1 MRDWRDWRPK
11 SLWDELLRAFHG
23 WMDEQD
29 DEQTQDPA
37 LVFHLLFTVPL
48 VLGIF
53 AAMTAIA
60 RHA

>member
-1 MRDWRDWRPK
+1 MRDWNPK

-29 DEQTQDPA
+29 DEQARDPTF
-37 LVFHLLFTVPL
+37 LFHLLFTAPL
-48 VLGIF
+48 LLGIL
-53 AAMTAIA
+53 AMMT